1 MSTPRPAARRGL
13 SRRALSHR
21 VLARL
26 AVLSLALGSAVA
38 ALPARA
44 EGVLRIAQQFGT
56 LYTPFHVM
64 KEKGLIEQHGKAL
77 GIDITVDWSRLSGG
91 SAVNDA
97 LLAGNID
104 IASAGIGPFL
114 TLWDKTRGTAQEVK
128 VVGAFGAQPNFLLS
142 NNPDVKTIK
151 DLTARDRIAMPVAGV
166 SVQARILQL
175 AAEQAFGPGQA
186 KKLDGLMVT
195 LPHPDATAALIG
207 GGTEITAHLSN
218 APFQNQALKDPKV
231 HKVFSSYD
239 IFGGPVTPTVAY
251 ATVKFRQDNPKTYKA
266 FLDAFAEATRWVE
279 AHKQEAAQIYVKV
292 EQSKLD
298 PAFVAEVLSDPEVQ
312 YTLVP
317 LGTLKFADFMNRI
330 GAIKA
335 KPASFRDFT
344 FEDLHAASGS

>member
-1 MSTPRPAARRGL
+1 MKT
-13 SRRALSHR
+13 RRAILG
-21 VLARL
+21 LA
-26 AVLSLALGSAVA
+26 AALALTPLLA
-38 ALPARA
+38 AAPAQA

-64 KEKGLIEQHGKAL
+64 KEKGLVEQHGKAL
-77 GIDITVDWSRLSGG
+77 GIDIKVDWIQLSGG

-114 TLWDKTRGTAQEVK
+114 TLWDKTRGTSSAVK
-128 VVGAFGAQPNFLLS
+128 IVGAFGAQPNYLLT

-151 DLTARDRIAMPVAGV
+151 DFTEKDKIAMPVAGV

-175 AAEQAFGPGQA
+175 AAEQTFGPGNA
-186 KKLDGLMVT
+186 KKLDALMVT
-195 LPHPDATAALIG
+195 LPHPDATAALLSG
-207 GGTEITAHLSN
+207 STEITGYLSN
-218 APFQNQALKDPKV
+218 APFQNHALKDPKI

-266 FLDAFAEATRWVE
+266 FFEAFEEATKWVE
-279 AHKQEAAQIYVKV
+279 QNKKEAADIYVKV
-292 EQSKLD
+292 EKSKLD
-298 PAFVAEVLSDPEVQ
+298 PAFVAEVLSDPDTQ

-335 KPASFRDFT
+335 KPTSFKDFT
-344 FEDLHAASGS
+344 FEDLHSASGS

>member
-1 MSTPRPAARRGL
+1 MKT
-13 SRRALSHR
+13 RRAVLGLAAALALAP
-21 VLARL
+21 VLA
-26 AVLSLALGSAVA
+26 A
-38 ALPARA
+38 APAHA

-64 KEKGLIEQHGKAL
+64 KEQGLVEKHGKAL
-77 GIDITVDWSRLSGG
+77 GIDIKVDWIQLSGG

-114 TLWDKTRGTAQEVK
+114 TLWDKTRGTSNEVK
-128 VVGAFGAQPNFLLS
+128 IVGAFGAQPNYLLT
-142 NNPDVKTIK
+142 NNPNVKTIK
-151 DLTARDRIAMPVAGV
+151 DFTDKDKIAMPVAGV

-175 AAEQAFGPGQA
+175 AAEQTFGPGNA
-186 KKLDGLMVT
+186 KKLDALMVT
-195 LPHPDATAALIG
+195 LPHPDATAALLSG
-207 GGTEITAHLSN
+207 STEITGYLSN
-218 APFQNQALKDPKV
+218 APFQNHALKDPKI
-231 HKVFSSYD
+231 HKVFSSYE

-266 FLDAFAEATRWVE
+266 FLEAFEEATKWVE
-279 AHKQEAAQIYVKV
+279 QHKKEAADIYVKV
-292 EQSKLD
+292 EKSKLD
-298 PAFVAEVLSDPEVQ
+298 PAFVAEVLSDPDTQ

-335 KPASFRDFT
+335 KPTSFKDFT
-344 FEDLHAASGS
+344 FEDLHSASGS

>member
-1 MSTPRPAARRGL
+1 MKTRRTVLGLAA
-13 SRRALSHR
+13 A
-21 VLARL
+21 
-26 AVLSLALGSAVA
+26 LALAPLLA
-38 ALPARA
+38 AAPAQA

-64 KEKGLIEQHGKAL
+64 KEKGLVEQHGKAL
-77 GIDITVDWSRLSGG
+77 GIDIKVEWIQLSGG

-114 TLWDKTRGTAQEVK
+114 TLWDKTRGTSNAVK
-128 VVGAFGAQPNFLLS
+128 IVGAFGAQPNYLLT

-151 DLTARDRIAMPVAGV
+151 DFTEKDKIAMPVAGV

-175 AAEQAFGPGQA
+175 AAEQTFGPGNA
-186 KKLDGLMVT
+186 KKLDAQMVT
-195 LPHPDATAALIG
+195 LPHPDATAALLSG
-207 GGTEITAHLSN
+207 STEITGYLSN
-218 APFQNQALKDPKV
+218 APFQNHALKDTKI

-266 FLDAFAEATRWVE
+266 FLEAFEEATKWVE
-279 AHKQEAAQIYVKV
+279 QNKKEAADIYVQV
-292 EQSKLD
+292 EKSKLD
-298 PAFVAEVLSDPEVQ
+298 PAFVAEVLSDPDTQ

-335 KPASFRDFT
+335 KPTSFKDFT
-344 FEDLHAASGS
+344 FEDLHSASGS

>member
-1 MSTPRPAARRGL
+1 MKT
-13 SRRALSHR
+13 RRAILG
-21 VLARL
+21 LA
-26 AVLSLALGSAVA
+26 AALALAPLLA
-38 ALPARA
+38 AAPAQA

-64 KEKGLIEQHGKAL
+64 KEKGLVEQHGKAL
-77 GIDITVDWSRLSGG
+77 GIDIKVEWIQLSGG

-114 TLWDKTRGTAQEVK
+114 TLWDKTRGTSNAVK
-128 VVGAFGAQPNFLLS
+128 IVGAFGAQPNYLLT

-151 DLTARDRIAMPVAGV
+151 DFTEKDKIAMPVAGV

-175 AAEQAFGPGQA
+175 AAEQTFGPGNA
-186 KKLDGLMVT
+186 KKLDALMVT
-195 LPHPDATAALIG
+195 LPHPDATAALLSG
-207 GGTEITAHLSN
+207 STEITGYLSN
-218 APFQNQALKDPKV
+218 APFQNHALKDPKI

-266 FLDAFAEATRWVE
+266 FLEAFEEATKWVE
-279 AHKQEAAQIYVKV
+279 QNKKEAADIYVKV
-292 EQSKLD
+292 ERSKLD
-298 PAFVAEVLSDPEVQ
+298 PAFVAEVLSDPDTQ

-335 KPASFRDFT
+335 KPTSFKDFT
-344 FEDLHAASGS
+344 FEDLHSASGS

>member
-1 MSTPRPAARRGL
+1 MKT
-13 SRRALSHR
+13 RRA
-21 VLARL
+21 VLGL
-26 AVLSLALGSAVA
+26 AAALALAPALA
-38 ALPARA
+38 AAPAQA

-64 KEKGLIEQHGKAL
+64 KEKGLVEQRGKAL
-77 GIDITVDWSRLSGG
+77 GIDIKVDWIQLSGG

-114 TLWDKTRGTAQEVK
+114 TLWDKTRGTSNEVK
-128 VVGAFGAQPNFLLS
+128 IVGAFGAQPNYLLT
-142 NNPDVKTIK
+142 NNPNVKTIK
-151 DLTARDRIAMPVAGV
+151 DFTEKDKIAMPVAGV

-175 AAEQAFGPGQA
+175 AAEQTFGPGNA
-186 KKLDGLMVT
+186 KKLDALMVT
-195 LPHPDATAALIG
+195 LPHPDATAALLSG
-207 GGTEITAHLSN
+207 STEITGYLSN
-218 APFQNQALKDPKV
+218 APFQNHALKDPKI

-251 ATVKFRQDNPKTYKA
+251 ATVKFRQENPKTYKA
-266 FLDAFAEATRWVE
+266 FLEAFEEATKWVE
-279 AHKQEAAQIYVKV
+279 QNKNEAADIYVKV
-292 EQSKLD
+292 EKSKLD
-298 PAFVAEVLSDPEVQ
+298 PAFVAEVLSDPDTQ

-335 KPASFRDFT
+335 KPTSFKDFT
-344 FEDLHAASGS
+344 FEDLHSASGS

>member
-1 MSTPRPAARRGL
+1 MTT
-13 SRRALSHR
+13 RRAFHR
-21 VLARL
+21 L
-26 AVLSLALGSAVA
+26 LALGLAFGTTLA
-38 ALPARA
+38 AAPAFA
-44 EGVLRIAQQFGT
+44 EGTLRISQQFGT

-64 KEKGLIEQHGKAL
+64 KEQRLIEKHGKAL
-77 GIDITVDWSRLSGG
+77 GLDITVDWTRLSGG
-91 SAVNDA
+91 TAVNDA

-114 TLWDKTRGTAQEVK
+114 TLWDRTRGAPQEVK
-128 VVGAFGAQPNFLLS
+128 IVGAFGAQPNYLLTT
-142 NNPDVKTIK
+142 NPEVKTIRDFTEK
-151 DLTARDRIAMPVAGV
+151 DRIAMPVAGV

-175 AAEQAFGPGQA
+175 AAEQAFGAGNA

-195 LPHPDATAALIG
+195 LPHPDATAALLSG
-207 GGTEITAHLSN
+207 STEITAHLSN
-218 APFQNQALKDPKV
+218 APFQNRALKDPKV

-239 IFGGPVTPTVAY
+239 VFGGPVTPTVAY
-251 ATVKFRQDNPKTYKA
+251 ATVKFRKENPKTYKA

-279 AHKQEAAQIYVKV
+279 ANKKEAADIYVKV

-298 PAFVAEVLSDPEVQ
+298 PAFVTEVLADPDTQ

-335 KPASFRDFT
+335 KPTSWKDFT
-344 FEDLHAASGS
+344 FDDLHTASGS

>member
-1 MSTPRPAARRGL
+1 MKT
-13 SRRALSHR
+13 RRA
-21 VLARL
+21 VLGL
-26 AVLSLALGSAVA
+26 AAALALAPLLA
-38 ALPARA
+38 AAPAQA

-64 KEKGLIEQHGKAL
+64 KEKGLVEQHGKAL
-77 GIDITVDWSRLSGG
+77 GIDIKVEWIQLSGG

-114 TLWDKTRGTAQEVK
+114 TLWDKTRGTSNAVK
-128 VVGAFGAQPNFLLS
+128 IVGAFGAQPNYLLT

-151 DLTARDRIAMPVAGV
+151 DFTEKDKIAMPVAGV

-175 AAEQAFGPGQA
+175 AAEQTFGPGNA
-186 KKLDGLMVT
+186 KKLDALMVT
-195 LPHPDATAALIG
+195 LPHPDATAALLSG
-207 GGTEITAHLSN
+207 STEITGYLSN
-218 APFQNQALKDPKV
+218 APFQNHALKDPKI

-251 ATVKFRQDNPKTYKA
+251 ATVKFRQENPKTYKA
-266 FLDAFAEATRWVE
+266 FLEAFEEATKWVE
-279 AHKQEAAQIYVKV
+279 QNKKEAADIYVKV
-292 EQSKLD
+292 EKSKLD
-298 PAFVAEVLSDPEVQ
+298 PAFVAEVLSDPDTQ

-335 KPASFRDFT
+335 KPTSFKDFT
-344 FEDLHAASGS
+344 FEDLHSASGS

>member
-1 MSTPRPAARRGL
+1 MKTRRTVLGLAA
-13 SRRALSHR
+13 A
-21 VLARL
+21 
-26 AVLSLALGSAVA
+26 LALAPVVA
-38 ALPARA
+38 PILAAAPAQA

-64 KEKGLIEQHGKAL
+64 KEKGLVEQRGKAL
-77 GIDITVDWSRLSGG
+77 GIDIKVEWIQLSGG

-114 TLWDKTRGTAQEVK
+114 TLWDKTRGTSNAVK
-128 VVGAFGAQPNFLLS
+128 IVGAFGAQPNYLLT
-142 NNPDVKTIK
+142 NNPNVKTIK
-151 DLTARDRIAMPVAGV
+151 DFTEKDKIAMPVAGV

-175 AAEQAFGPGQA
+175 AAEQTFGPGNA
-186 KKLDGLMVT
+186 KKLDALMVT
-195 LPHPDATAALIG
+195 LPHPDATAALLSG
-207 GGTEITAHLSN
+207 STEITGYLSN
-218 APFQNQALKDPKV
+218 APFQNHALKDPKI

-266 FLDAFAEATRWVE
+266 FLEAFEEATKWVE
-279 AHKQEAAQIYVKV
+279 QNKKEAADIYVKV
-292 EQSKLD
+292 EKSRLD
-298 PAFVAEVLSDPEVQ
+298 PAFVAEVLSDRDTQ

-335 KPASFRDFT
+335 KPTSFKDFT
-344 FEDLHAASGS
+344 FEDLHSASGS

>member
-1 MSTPRPAARRGL
+1 MKT
-13 SRRALSHR
+13 RRA
-21 VLARL
+21 VLGL
-26 AVLSLALGSAVA
+26 AAALALAPALA
-38 ALPARA
+38 AAPAQA

-64 KEKGLIEQHGKAL
+64 KEKGLVEQRGKAL
-77 GIDITVDWSRLSGG
+77 GIDIKVDWIQLSGG

-114 TLWDKTRGTAQEVK
+114 TLWDKTRGTSNEVK
-128 VVGAFGAQPNFLLS
+128 IVGAFGAQPNYLLT
-142 NNPDVKTIK
+142 NNPNVKTIK
-151 DLTARDRIAMPVAGV
+151 DFTEKDKIAMPVAGV

-175 AAEQAFGPGQA
+175 AAEQTFGPGNA
-186 KKLDGLMVT
+186 KKLDALMVT
-195 LPHPDATAALIG
+195 LPHPDATAALLSG
-207 GGTEITAHLSN
+207 STEITGYLSN
-218 APFQNQALKDPKV
+218 APFQNHALKDPKI

-251 ATVKFRQDNPKTYKA
+251 ATVKFRQENPKTYKA
-266 FLDAFAEATRWVE
+266 FLEAFEQATKWVE
-279 AHKQEAAQIYVKV
+279 QNKNEAADIYVKV
-292 EQSKLD
+292 EKSKLD
-298 PAFVAEVLSDPEVQ
+298 PAFVAEVLSDPDTQ

-335 KPASFRDFT
+335 KPTSFKDFT
-344 FEDLHAASGS
+344 FEDLHSASGS

>member
-1 MSTPRPAARRGL
+1 MKT
-13 SRRALSHR
+13 RRA
-21 VLARL
+21 VLGL
-26 AVLSLALGSAVA
+26 AAALALAPLLA
-38 ALPARA
+38 AAPAQA

-64 KEKGLIEQHGKAL
+64 KEQGLVEKHGKAL
-77 GIDITVDWSRLSGG
+77 GIDIKVDWIQLSGG

-114 TLWDKTRGTAQEVK
+114 TLWDKTRGTSNEVK
-128 VVGAFGAQPNFLLS
+128 IVGAFGAQPNYLLT
-142 NNPDVKTIK
+142 NNPNVKSIK
-151 DLTARDRIAMPVAGV
+151 DFTEKDKVAMPVAGV

-175 AAEQAFGPGQA
+175 AAEQTFGPGNA
-186 KKLDGLMVT
+186 KKLDALMVT
-195 LPHPDATAALIG
+195 LPHPDATAALLSG
-207 GGTEITAHLSN
+207 STEITGYLSN
-218 APFQNQALKDPKV
+218 APFQNHALKDPKI
-231 HKVFSSYD
+231 HKVFSSYE

-266 FLDAFAEATRWVE
+266 FLEAFEEATKWVE
-279 AHKQEAAQIYVKV
+279 QHKKEAADIYVKV
-292 EQSKLD
+292 EKSKLD
-298 PAFVAEVLSDPEVQ
+298 PAFVAEVLSDPDTQ

-335 KPASFRDFT
+335 KPTSFKDFT
-344 FEDLHAASGS
+344 FEDLHSASGS

>member
-1 MSTPRPAARRGL
+1 MKT
-13 SRRALSHR
+13 RRAILG
-21 VLARL
+21 LA
-26 AVLSLALGSAVA
+26 AALALAPLLA
-38 ALPARA
+38 AAPAQA

-64 KEKGLIEQHGKAL
+64 KEKGLVEQHGKAL
-77 GIDITVDWSRLSGG
+77 GIDIKVEWIQLSGG

-114 TLWDKTRGTAQEVK
+114 TLWDKTRGTSNAVK
-128 VVGAFGAQPNFLLS
+128 IVGAFGAQPNYLLT

-151 DLTARDRIAMPVAGV
+151 DFTEKDKIAMPVAGV

-175 AAEQAFGPGQA
+175 AAEQTFGPGNA
-186 KKLDGLMVT
+186 KKLDALMVT
-195 LPHPDATAALIG
+195 LPHPDATAALLSG
-207 GGTEITAHLSN
+207 STEITGYLSN
-218 APFQNQALKDPKV
+218 APFQNHALKDPKI

-266 FLDAFAEATRWVE
+266 FLEAFEEATKWVE
-279 AHKQEAAQIYVKV
+279 QNKKEAADIYVKV
-292 EQSKLD
+292 EKSKLD
-298 PAFVAEVLSDPEVQ
+298 PAFVAEVLSDPDTQ

-335 KPASFRDFT
+335 KPTSFKDFT
-344 FEDLHAASGS
+344 FEDLHSASGS